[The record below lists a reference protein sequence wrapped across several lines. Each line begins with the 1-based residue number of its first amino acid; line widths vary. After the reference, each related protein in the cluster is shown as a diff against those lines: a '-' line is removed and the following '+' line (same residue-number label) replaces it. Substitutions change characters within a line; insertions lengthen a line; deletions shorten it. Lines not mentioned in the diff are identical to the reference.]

1 MLRSPDSFFF
11 FVAVST
17 SPDNGMQL
25 DRAGCGCYLDS
36 LLGVLLQCRT
46 LTLEDGHVGLQQV
59 FPLHAFPPGHG
70 THQNG
75 CVQVLEG
82 HFLLV
87 SGDNLCAKTDY
98 GKEWLR
104 FGSLAY

>member
-1 MLRSPDSFFF
+1 MNPHFCARLYAP
-11 FVAVST
+11 
-17 SPDNGMQL
+17 
-25 DRAGCGCYLDS
+25 CGSDLDS
-36 LLGVLLQCRT
+36 LLGELLQRCT

-59 FPLHAFPPGHG
+59 FPFHAFLPGHG

-87 SGDNLCAKTDY
+87 SGDNLCGQTEIWIIMTEIRLFFRLVNLNSGA
-98 GKEWLR
+98 
-104 FGSLAY
+104 F